1 MPNYALAA
9 HKVIAQLRRKHMPDI
24 SIGFDLATSA
34 SIIGASIAYL
44 LSERKRRTVERE
56 WRRELISQKQIE
68 LSHATVVDVLN
79 FLPVITGTMR
89 KVNEGIKAQR
99 HSPLPDGTALISPE
113 AAARAIREDVI
124 QLRDR
129 IEFELLRPLEVKVD
143 FVEGHDVWN
152 IWAAK
157 CQKRLDTV
165 AQAMDGLVD
174 HCARLDLTID
184 AKQKLL
190 EAAVPLLLGP
200 KPTGGQI
207 HSVHAAVIELARDV
221 KLGLLA
227 MQPN

>member
-34 SIIGASIAYL
+34 SIIGASIAYV

-68 LSHATVVDVLN
+68 LSYATVVDVLN
-79 FLPVITGTMR
+79 FLPVVTGTAR
-89 KVNEGIKAQR
+89 KVHEGIQVQR
-99 HSPLPDGTALISPE
+99 LSLSDGTALISPE
-113 AAARAIREDVI
+113 TTAREIRKDFI

-165 AQAMDGLVD
+165 AQAMDGLVKG
-174 HCARLDLTID
+174 CASLDLTID
-184 AKQKLL
+184 EKQNLL
-190 EAAVPLLLGP
+190 AQAVPLLVASEAI
-200 KPTGGQI
+200 GGEI
-207 HSVHAAVIELARDV
+207 HSVYTALIELAKDV

-227 MQPN
+227 MQPT